1 MEILEET
8 NLGKHLFHKYSSNPK
23 NWNFII
29 STTPIRDHFFDAI
42 ISSPNEVWQLK
53 LDSIYKPN
61 PFIVGTKIDNID
73 SNQIDKNINT
83 KITTFGYRKINDNKI
98 LNLLKTLSEE
108 QQDNSN
114 KDHNISLNSLL
125 SEIEPVAPKQGDN
138 YIYGPFLFT
147 NKNLLSI
154 NEKQK
159 NISERLS
166 DKIRANL
173 RNKYLSYG

>member
-23 NWNFII
+23 DWNFII
-29 STTPIRDHFFDAI
+29 STAPIRDHFFDAI

-114 KDHNISLNSLL
+114 KDHNVSLNSIL

>member
-114 KDHNISLNSLL
+114 KDHNVSLNSLL

-166 DKIRANL
+166 DKIRTNL